1 MDKSVLGIVIVAVG
15 ALLLLKAAKLV
26 MKLVLFAVI
35 GAGLYLWL
43 AAR

>member
-15 ALLLLKAAKLV
+15 ALLLLKTAKLV

-35 GAGLYLWL
+35 GVGLYLWL
-43 AAR
+43 AAG